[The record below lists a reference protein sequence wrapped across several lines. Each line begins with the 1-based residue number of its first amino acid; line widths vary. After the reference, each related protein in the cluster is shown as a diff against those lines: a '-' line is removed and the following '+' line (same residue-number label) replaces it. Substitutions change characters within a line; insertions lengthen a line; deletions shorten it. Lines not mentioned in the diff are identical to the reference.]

1 MKSILFMSAILLF
14 TSQVFC
20 QTRVLRGELT
30 AFNRYPVANVKVF
43 SKKAKSTVTTDSLG
57 RFQIVCNEKDFLMV
71 KSKVFTPLNLRIGKK
86 TDYVK
91 ANLIF
96 RDSPKNREIATGQ
109 GILNPDNLTYALT
122 HLESENNDFCN
133 FTDFFSLVKG
143 KFPGVEV
150 KNTPSG
156 GQGVYVRGQKSLQG
170 ETEALYVI
178 DGVIVN
184 DVSFVIP
191 CHITS
196 IDILKDGAAAMYGAR
211 GANGVV
217 VIETKSNFEEK

>member
-1 MKSILFMSAILLF
+1 MKSILLMSAIVLL

-20 QTRVLRGELT
+20 QTKVLRGELT
-30 AFNRYPVANVKVF
+30 AFNTYPVANVKVS

-57 RFQIVCNEKDFLMV
+57 KFQIVCNEKDMLIV
-71 KSKVFTPLNLRIGKK
+71 KSEVFTKLNLRIGKK
-86 TDYVK
+86 MTFVK

-96 RDSPKNREIATGQ
+96 KNSPKNREIATGL
-109 GILNPDNLTYALT
+109 GYMDADHLTYALA

-133 FTDFFSLVKG
+133 YTDIFSMVKG

-156 GQGVYVRGQKSLQG
+156 GPGIYVRGQKSLLG
-170 ETEALYVI
+170 ETEALYEI

-184 DVSFVIP
+184 DVSFVVP
-191 CHITS
+191 CNMTS
-196 IDILKDGAAAMYGAR
+196 IDILKDGAAAIYGAR

-217 VIETKSNFEEK
+217 VIVTKANFEQ